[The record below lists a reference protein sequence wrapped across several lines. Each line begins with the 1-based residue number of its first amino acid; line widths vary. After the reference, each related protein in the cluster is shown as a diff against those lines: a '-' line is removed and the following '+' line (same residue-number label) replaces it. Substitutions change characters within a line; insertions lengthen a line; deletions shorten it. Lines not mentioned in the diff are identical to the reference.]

1 MKCLSKF
8 AIAHSIKMRVNIFLL
23 PSARQMKSIAHFSTR
38 SMKRKG
44 FKASFNT
51 ETVAAL
57 PEFQHLLRQLYRK
70 SHPDLIRASHPEL
83 AEVNDSSMQQLN
95 GILTTIK
102 KYNEYPPQI
111 VKSIPFHVRKGENL
125 ELVHLNIKTAGGDCR
140 RSLFTSFKN
149 FFLTSGVTT
158 AEESGNF
165 EWGKNYFP
173 TSALDVDEDSDKDD
187 RA

>member
-1 MKCLSKF
+1 
-8 AIAHSIKMRVNIFLL
+8 
-23 PSARQMKSIAHFSTR
+23 
-38 SMKRKG
+38 MKRKG
-44 FKASFNT
+44 FKASGDSG
-51 ETVAAL
+51 TVTPL

-83 AEVNDSSMQQLN
+83 AEVNDSSMQLLN
-95 GILTTIK
+95 GILTTVK

-149 FFLTSGVTT
+149 FFLASGVTT
-158 AEESGNF
+158 AEEGGDF

-173 TSALDVDEDSDKDD
+173 TSASETDEEGDIDD
-187 RA
+187 RI